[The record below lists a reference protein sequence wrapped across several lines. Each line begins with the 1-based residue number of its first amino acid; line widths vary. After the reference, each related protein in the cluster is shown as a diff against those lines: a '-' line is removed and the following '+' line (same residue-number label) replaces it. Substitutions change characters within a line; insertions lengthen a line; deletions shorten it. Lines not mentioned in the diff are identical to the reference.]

1 MKSLIVNEIFYSIQG
16 ESLSSGLPTIFIRLT
31 GCPLRCQYC
40 DTSYAFTEGKKK
52 TFEKIIEEI
61 KNYNCTNVTITGGEP
76 LSQKNTK
83 DFINLLVSD
92 SYNVSIETSNAVSI
106 KNINDSAVIVL
117 DIKTPD
123 SNESDKN
130 IIENY
135 KFLKECDQI
144 KFVICS
150 KDDYQ
155 WAKNYINKYN
165 LNSICNIIMSPSF
178 GEMDIQVLAEF
189 ILKDNLPARLQTQL
203 HKLIWNDQRGR

>member
-61 KNYNCTNVTITGGEP
+61 KNYKCTNVTITGGEP

-165 LNSICNIIMSPSF
+165 LNGICNIIMSPSF

>member
-52 TFEKIIEEI
+52 TFEKIIQEI